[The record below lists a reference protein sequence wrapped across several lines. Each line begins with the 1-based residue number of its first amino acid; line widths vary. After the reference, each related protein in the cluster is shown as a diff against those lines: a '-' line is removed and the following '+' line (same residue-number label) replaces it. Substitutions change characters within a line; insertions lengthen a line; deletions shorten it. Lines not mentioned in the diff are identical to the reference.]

1 MTTQTE
7 ISSST
12 GLKKRIS
19 PHGSLVALSTM
30 KDEGPYIVEWV
41 AHHLALGFTEIMV
54 YTNDCSD
61 GTDLI
66 LKRLE
71 ALNIGVHH
79 RENIIPEGMKPH
91 PSMLK
96 ASAKED
102 LIINSDWLLVLDAD
116 EFMSINHPSGT
127 LDGLVGDLNTMGA
140 DAMVITWRI
149 FGSSNI
155 RDWSRAPITE
165 QFTWAAPQFWNK
177 GWGTKT
183 MLRFDP
189 KYLRLGMHRP
199 IIKSQHRET
208 DYPDSVLWV
217 NGSGRP
223 TEDWFKIRGWR
234 SIRRTLG
241 YDWAQMNH
249 YAIKS
254 MDAFSLRKY
263 RGNANLKKDKY
274 NDQYWALQDR
284 NEVQDFSIQRHQEA
298 MKEVMQKLLSDPEV
312 ARLHDAAH
320 SHAENVLAG
329 YKKQDAYQEYV
340 AQLVEAGK
348 IPISE
353 VVAKPPKARDP
364 AKIAAVQAKIEKR
377 RNALPKGE
385 RRTPAPVGWGAPGV
399 SPYVLG
405 SIDLSN
411 DIALEVVEN
420 QGIKLKVDPRVYTP
434 LALEAIQNGK
444 FERQHARKIGGLTS
458 DCQRLLN
465 ICAGMGFVGL
475 KAGLSNPTL
484 HIMNHDDRS
493 ILVELGRAIRNEQF
507 PDEKHRIQYTE
518 QPLRAPDCTENHYT
532 GLMDLIR
539 KFRPDALRLPPDALK
554 AEGFA
559 ADAPGSVALQSL
571 KLIIFPFLDPMQIDQ
586 TRKDYSEILT
596 AHGFSEDP
604 DAVYSG
610 SVCYRK
616 SAQTTG
622 TV

>member
-1 MTTQTE
+1 MTTQANGAASIETM
-7 ISSST
+7 T
-12 GLKKRIS
+12 KRVS

-30 KDEGPYIVEWV
+30 KDEGPYIVEWI
-41 AHHLALGFTEIMV
+41 AHHLAIGFTEIMV

-208 DYPDSVLWV
+208 DYPDTVLWV

-298 MKEVMQKLLSDPEV
+298 MNEVMQKLLSDPEV

-340 AQLVEAGK
+340 AQLVDAGK

-364 AKIAAVQAKIEKR
+364 AKIAAVQSKIEKR

-385 RRTPAPVGWGAPGV
+385 RRAPAPVGWGAPGI
-399 SPYVLG
+399 SPYVQG
-405 SIDLSN
+405 VIDLSN
-411 DIALEVVEN
+411 DIALEKVDN
-420 QGIKLKVDPRVYTP
+420 QGVMLNVDPRVFTP
-434 LALEAIQNGK
+434 LALDAIQAGK
-444 FERQHARKIGGLTS
+444 FERQHARKIGGLTANS
-458 DCQRLLN
+458 QRMLN
-465 ICAGMGFVGL
+465 LCAGIGFVGL
-475 KAGLSNPTL
+475 KANIINPEL
-484 HIMNHDDRS
+484 RVLNHDNNS
-493 ILVELGRAIRNEQF
+493 ILVELGRDILTKQF
-507 PDEKHRIQYTE
+507 PDAKGKVS
-518 QPLRAPDCTENHYT
+518 YT
-532 GLMDLIR
+532 GQKLCPEEGPQDQYPGLLELIK
-539 KFRPDALRLPPDALK
+539 KFNPDVLRVAPDALNAK
-554 AEGFA
+554 GFA
-559 ADAPGSVALQSL
+559 PDVLGANTLQNVG
-571 KLIIFPFLDPMQIDQ
+571 LIVFPFLDPMQIDQ
-586 TRKDYSEILT
+586 TRKDYEEILT
-596 AHGFSEDP
+596 THGFSEDTE
-604 DAVYSG
+604 AVFAG
-610 SVCYRK
+610 SVCYQK
-616 SAQTTG
+616 
-622 TV
+622 